1 MGLKFHLRRLKS
13 CCKSDNYFD
22 EPSYSKKK
30 DASTD
35 SFLRRRTDSN
45 ESSLSN
51 INLNSRLSS
60 DFDENGIK
68 PLEID
73 ESSILSDKNINQLR
87 KRNPRLNRFDNDI
100 IRLSLRKSLYSNNL
114 EQDLENFLREQQ
126 RDPNAY
132 DYSYT
137 ISDMKELYQLINSM
151 SIKDLEKFNL
161 NYINTEEKI
170 PLPIEENI
178 KTEDNNYQQSE
189 SLKENGDITKTN
201 ISCNDKKNELIC
213 LKPVDSNLLNNDDT
227 KITLNEDVQIDKV
240 KNTKKIESL
249 SSLPKDTNI
258 KEQKDLIHCSS
269 EQNKKEEIETSSQD
283 TKIQNS
289 DNEKKLLDI
298 DISEILLNLSNKD
311 TADKSNSLQQNT
323 TELINPSSLL
333 PSFSFDHNEKEFN
346 NKLLL
351 SSPDDLL
358 LNENKNDN
366 KPSMICTSPQKSYN
380 DILCASPE
388 DKFAPLN
395 SNSHSILCESP
406 EDEFA
411 PSNIKPHSILCESP
425 EDEFAPSNTK
435 PHSILCESPEQ
446 SNILC
451 ESPNK
456 RKPYSILCASPTQ
469 DYTDMICESPK
480 DEFTDNDG
488 THSILCASPIQDYA
502 DNLIYDSP
510 VDESFDDTRPSSVL
524 CASPSQKKYVHNS
537 LDNDL
542 YNSETG
548 MLITSAE
555 QRFSE
560 KILTHS
566 SNKDFSKPKRK
577 STGLAHSFNSF
588 EFLTHNKNKDNVSK
602 THDKDLL
609 LSHLKMTE
617 LSTKKED
624 NSFNKS
630 DGSDISKFLNY
641 TSRPSQTSESSF
653 QSYYS
658 YENMDSMSSR
668 KITKRG
674 LKILK
679 SKDTLTSQRQ
689 KPINLKDRRRKAL
702 LIGINY
708 KGKPYQLQGCV
719 NDAKYLMKFLKENY
733 DFKEENFRIMTDDA
747 EDEKLI
753 PTRENIINSM
763 KWLTAGAKAGDSLLF
778 HYSGHGLSVEDK
790 DGDEIDGLDESIL
803 PLDYEEN
810 GVILDDEIHDIMV
823 KPLPEGCLLTALA
836 DCCHSGT
843 VLDLPFSYNISGSI
857 ESIEEI
863 DKYNKELSKEYLSNE
878 SYQKNKKLQQLI
890 SRNSSP
896 PQINLS
902 LSERKRIDIVIKK
915 IKRTDATVV
924 QFSSCRDNEISA
936 DERANGNTYGAL
948 CNAFISTLTSV
959 ILEEKLI
966 SYIDLLINIRTIVR
980 KRYGQTPQLTT
991 GRPMDVTK
999 PFEL

>member
-22 EPSYSKKK
+22 DPSSYNKKK
-30 DASTD
+30 ETSTD

-45 ESSLSN
+45 ETNESSLSN
-51 INLNSRLSS
+51 INLNSRLLS
-60 DFDENGIK
+60 DFEENGIK

-87 KRNPRLNRFDNDI
+87 KRNPRLNKFDNDI

-114 EQDLENFLREQQ
+114 EQDLENFLKEQKREA
-126 RDPNAY
+126 NAY

-137 ISDMKELYQLINSM
+137 ISDMKELYELINSM

-161 NYINTEEKI
+161 NYINTEDKI
-170 PLPIEENI
+170 LFPIEENN
-178 KTEDNNYQQSE
+178 KTENNNYQQSE
-189 SLKENGDITKTN
+189 SLKENDDIIKTS
-201 ISCNDKKNELIC
+201 ISCNDKKNKIH
-213 LKPVDSNLLNNDDT
+213 LKPVDSTSLNNNDT
-227 KITLNEDVQIDKV
+227 KITLNEDVPIDNI
-240 KNTKKIESL
+240 KNTKKIESP

-258 KEQKDLIHCSS
+258 KEQKDLIHYSS
-269 EQNKKEEIETSSQD
+269 EQSKKEEIEISSQD

-289 DNEKKLLDI
+289 DNEKKVLDI
-298 DISEILLNLSNKD
+298 DISEILLHLSNKD
-311 TADKSNSLQQNT
+311 TADKYNSSQQNT
-323 TELINPSSLL
+323 TELINSSSLL

-346 NKLLL
+346 DKLLL
-351 SSPDDLL
+351 SSPD
-358 LNENKNDN
+358 NGIKNDN
-366 KPSMICTSPQKSYN
+366 KPNMICITPPKSYN
-380 DILCASPE
+380 DILCT
-388 DKFAPLN
+388 
-395 SNSHSILCESP
+395 SP
-406 EDEFA
+406 EDEFD
-411 PSNIKPHSILCESP
+411 SNPHSILCESP

-446 SNILC
+446 STILC

-469 DYTDMICESPK
+469 DYSDMICESPK
-480 DEFTDNDG
+480 DEFADNDRA
-488 THSILCASPIQDYA
+488 HSVLCASPIQDYD
-502 DNLIYDSP
+502 DNIMYDSP
-510 VDESFDDTRPSSVL
+510 VDESYDDTRPSSVL
-524 CASPSQKKYVHNS
+524 CASPSQKKYIHNS
-537 LDNDL
+537 LDNEF
-542 YNSETG
+542 YNSGTG

-560 KILTHS
+560 KVLTHS
-566 SNKDFSKPKRK
+566 SNKNNSKPTRK
-577 STGLAHSFNSF
+577 STGFDHSFNSF
-588 EFLTHNKNKDNVSK
+588 EFLTHNKNKDNIPT

-630 DGSDISKFLNY
+630 DGSDISKFLY
-641 TSRPSQTSESSF
+641 YSSRPSQTSESSI

-658 YENMDSMSSR
+658 YENMDNMSSR

-674 LKILK
+674 LKILH

-708 KGKPYQLQGCV
+708 KGKPYQLQGCI
-719 NDAKYLMKFLKENY
+719 NDAKYLMNFLKENY
-733 DFKEENFRIMTDDA
+733 DFKDENFRIMTDDA

-763 KWLTAGAKAGDSLLF
+763 KWLTEGAKSGDSLLF
-778 HYSGHGLSVEDK
+778 HYSGHGLSIEDK

-810 GVILDDEIHDIMV
+810 GVILDDEIHDTMV

-843 VLDLPFSYNISGSI
+843 VLDLPYSYNISGSI
-857 ESIEEI
+857 ESIEEM

-896 PQINLS
+896 PEINLS

-959 ILEEKLI
+959 ILEEKSI